1 MMFQAEPDFGESM
14 TGSQL
19 QDLVMALQQEV
30 IRLNGRELYM
40 CQDDLIWHRDGDR
53 MFPLADDGSH
63 IDPDA
68 LHNRGSIEVQRM
80 RNARRFPTLKQLQ
93 DTQKTPLKRV
103 TELDVVRRHARLLE
117 ARIVELE
124 SQVPGA

>member
-1 MMFQAEPDFGESM
+1 MFQAEPNFGESM

-40 CQDDLIWHRDGDR
+40 CEDDIIWHRNGDR
-53 MFPLADDGSH
+53 MMPLADDGNH

-80 RNARRFPTLKQLQ
+80 RAAHRFPTLKQLQ
-93 DTQKTPLKRV
+93 ATQITPLKQV
-103 TELDVVRRHARLLE
+103 TELDVVRRHARRLE
-117 ARIVELE
+117 TRIVELE
-124 SQVPGA
+124 SQVPGS